1 MNKIILVEKLFNTGI
16 FKTKVDAEEACDLV
30 FQSIK
35 EAVKKGDKVS
45 IGGFGIFQKKIAN
58 SRTARNPKT
67 GEKVQVPACSK
78 VKFSVGKAFKEFI
91 Q

>member
-1 MNKIILVEKLFNTGI
+1 MNKLALIETLYNSGI
-16 FKTKVDAEEACDLV
+16 FKTKMDAEEACDLV

-35 EAVKKGDKVS
+35 EAVKNGDKVS

-58 SRTARNPKT
+58 ARTARNPKT
-67 GEKVQVPACSK
+67 GEVVQVPSCSK

>member
-1 MNKIILVEKLFNTGI
+1 MNKVQLIDKLFNTGI
-16 FKTKVDAEEACDLV
+16 FKTKVEAEEACDLV

-35 EAVKKGDKVS
+35 EAVKNGDKVS

-58 SRTARNPKT
+58 ARTARNPKT
-67 GEKVQVPACSK
+67 GESVQVPSCAK